1 MSIYLRGS
9 TYWYSFMVKRKSYR
23 GSCKTSDPKQA
34 QEYHDR
40 LKAEAWRGRLLNDKP
55 RYKLSEAIERYVKD
69 NGDKKSIRDDIRSAN
84 WWNEQFASAKITFID
99 ELTAEQI
106 RDIRDDE
113 LGRPG
118 KKGPIKPAT
127 VDRKLAFLRSVLRAA
142 KLKWEWVEDVPF
154 VELYNEEEERERYL
168 EPHEVERLVK
178 ALPEPFNYM
187 ALLAVATGL
196 RQGNVF
202 QLKWSEVNL
211 VGRYIRLP
219 GVRMKN
225 GNPFSVALNETAM
238 TVIRAQIGKH
248 TEYVFPKEDGTP
260 HMWLPSDM
268 WKKVLQDAGLENVRW
283 HDLRHTWA
291 SLMRQS
297 GVALA
302 DLQEMGGWK
311 SERMVQRY
319 AHLDVSH
326 LHQKAAVMDRV
337 LSPKPDGVR
346 YLHSV

>member
-9 TYWYSFMVKRKSYR
+9 TYWYSFMIKGKPYR
-23 GSCKTSDPKQA
+23 GSCKTSDPKEA

-40 LKAEAWRGRLLNDKP
+40 LKSDAWRGRVVGDKS
-55 RYKLSEAIERYVKD
+55 RKTLADAIERYVKD
-69 NGDKKSIRDDIRSAN
+69 NEDKKSIRDDVRSAN
-84 WWNEQFASAKITFID
+84 WWKEQFKSASLVYID
-99 ELTAEQI
+99 ELTSEQI
-106 RDIRDDE
+106 RAFRDEE

-142 KLKWEWVEDVPF
+142 KLKWEWVRDVPF
-154 VELYNEEEERERYL
+154 VELFNEEEERERYL
-168 EPHEVERLVK
+168 EPHEVERLVRV
-178 ALPEPFNYM
+178 LPEPFNYM

-196 RQGNVF
+196 RQANVF

-225 GNPFSVALNETAM
+225 GNPFSVALNETAL

-268 WKKVLQDAGLENVRW
+268 WKKAIEEAGLENVRW

-326 LHQKAAVMDRV
+326 LHAKAAVMDGL
-337 LSPKPDGVR
+337 LSRRPATVQI
-346 YLHSV
+346 LHSV

>member
-1 MSIYLRGS
+1 MAIYLRGS
-9 TYWYSFMVKRKSYR
+9 TYWYSFMVKRKQYR

-40 LKAEAWRGRLLNDKP
+40 MKAEAWRGRLLNDKP
-55 RYKLSEAIERYVKD
+55 RQKLSDAIERYVKD

-84 WWNEQFASAKITFID
+84 WWKEQFASAHITYID

-168 EPHEVERLVK
+168 EPHEVERLVRV
-178 ALPEPFNYM
+178 LPEPFNFM

-196 RQGNVF
+196 RQANVF

-211 VGRYIRLP
+211 VQRYIRLP

-225 GNPFSVALNETAM
+225 GKAFAVALNETAT
-238 TVIRAQIGKH
+238 TVIRSQLGKH
-248 TEYVFPKEDGTP
+248 EEYVFPKPDGTP
-260 HMWLPSDM
+260 HMWLPSEM
-268 WKKVLQDAGLENVRW
+268 WKKVLKDAGLENVRW

-297 GVALA
+297 GVDLA

-326 LHQKAAVMDRV
+326 LHAKAAVMDGL
-337 LSPKPDGVR
+337 LSQRPASVHS
-346 YLHSV
+346 LHSV